1 MSTTPL
7 SGTVTPSGSQL
18 ERPFTW
24 IPESNVYVSYPSK
37 TVVDTATSN
46 GQRKDDPTVIL
57 IFGWMGAQLPHL
69 YKYTEQYNKLYPFAT
84 QIMVRAHAKYF
95 WGSETTRRAAVSPVI
110 KLLRDAGIHENT
122 MAESSGLLVHAF
134 SNGGALNVT
143 TLARAIADS
152 RTSAS
157 NTSAIP
163 ARALIYDSLPG
174 VLNIRVTLLAFTA
187 AIRSPAFRAIAKFFL
202 GILYIMGTV
211 WKYLEAL
218 VFGPKEDLVTK
229 LHRELNEP
237 KLLPQ
242 HIPRAYMYS
251 EVDELIPASS
261 VEGHAKK
268 AKELTGGDTG
278 VVRLVKFQGSPHVAH
293 ARQDPERYWDTVV
306 KTWESSFSKQ

>member
-1 MSTTPL
+1 MSTSPL

-18 ERPFTW
+18 ERSFTW
-24 IPESNVYVSYPSK
+24 IPGSNVYVSYPSK
-37 TVVDTATSN
+37 TAGDNTTSS
-46 GQRKDDPTVIL
+46 GQRKNDPTVIL

-84 QIMVRAHAKYF
+84 QILVRAHAKYF

-152 RTSAS
+152 LSPTTNA
-157 NTSAIP
+157 SAIP
-163 ARALIYDSLPG
+163 AQALIYDSLPG

-187 AIRSPAFRAIAKFFL
+187 ATRSPAFRAIAKVFL
-202 GILYIMGTV
+202 GILYIMGTM
-211 WKYLEAL
+211 WKYLETL

-242 HIPRAYMYS
+242 HIPRTYIYS
-251 EVDELIPASS
+251 EVDELIPAES

-268 AKELTGGDTG
+268 AKELIGGRTGA
-278 VVRLVKFQGSPHVAH
+278 V
-293 ARQDPERYWDTVV
+293 
-306 KTWESSFSKQ
+306 